1 MPTMYPAD
9 NVDKNGKVYPTIG
22 EHIRQTST
30 ENLSVDE
37 ITNAVKDNTDKS
49 KVCDA
54 LDVTALELR
63 TAIINL
69 LTGKTI
75 YFGGLD
81 GDALSSS
88 ELAEIKAHLGIV

>member
-1 MPTMYPAD
+1 MATMYPAD
-9 NVDKNGKVYPTIG
+9 NVDKNGKAYPTIG
-22 EHIRQTST
+22 EHIRQTSA
-30 ENLSVDE
+30 ENLSADE
-37 ITNAVKDNTDKS
+37 ITKAVKDNTDKS

-69 LTGKTI
+69 LTGKTV

-81 GDALSSS
+81 GNALSSS
-88 ELAEIKAHLGIV
+88 ELAEIKAYLGIV

>member
-9 NVDKNGKVYPTIG
+9 NVDKNGNAYPTVG
-22 EHIRQTST
+22 EHIRQTSIK
-30 ENLSVDE
+30 NLSVAD

-54 LDVTALELR
+54 LDVTAIELR

-69 LTGKTI
+69 LTGKTV

-81 GDALSSS
+81 GDALSTS

>member
-9 NVDKNGKVYPTIG
+9 NVDKNGNVYPTVG

-30 ENLSVDE
+30 ENLSVAD

-49 KVCDA
+49 KVCYA
-54 LDVTALELR
+54 LDVTAIELR

-69 LTGKTI
+69 LTGKTV

-81 GDALSSS
+81 GDALSTS

>member
-9 NVDKNGKVYPTIG
+9 NVDKHGNVYPTIG
-22 EHIRQTST
+22 EHIRNTSA
-30 ENLSVDE
+30 ENLSVEE

-49 KVCDA
+49 KVCDS

-81 GDALSSS
+81 GDALSSN
-88 ELAEIKAHLGIV
+88 ELAEIKAYLGIV